1 MLKIKTKKEYLIMPS
16 KRKKGQTL
24 NEFVLTEM
32 EKYHIEK
39 NSKNVKNMRNKVNYL
54 LKSDPKLKKLKV
66 QRDKATKNNHN
77 EKILPTN
84 YWQKISSSQSFQNY
98 AKKHVNPDY
107 IKGLSAIDKILNDSS
122 EDFLEWLNSKEKGL
136 DIKNL
141 VDSTELSNL
150 MIRAIFEKL
159 YPNAEINKKLLNFDL
174 NLIKLTH
181 DPKNFP
187 KTYEEDA
194 EKAFM
199 RQQDPVKYYLKKK
212 KA

>member
-1 MLKIKTKKEYLIMPS
+1 MLKIKTKKEYLIMPR
-16 KRKKGQTL
+16 KRKKGQSL
-24 NEFVLTEM
+24 NEFVLAEM
-32 EKYHIEK
+32 DKYHIEK
-39 NSKNVKNMRNKVNYL
+39 NSKNIKNMRNKVNYL

-107 IKGLSAIDKILNDSS
+107 IKGLSAIDKILNDDPENFS
-122 EDFLEWLNSKEKGL
+122 DWLNHRENGL
-136 DIKNL
+136 NIKKILKKSDI
-141 VDSTELSNL
+141 TAL
-150 MIRAIFEKL
+150 MVRAIFEKL
-159 YPNAEINKKLLNFDL
+159 YPNMEINTALLNFDL
-174 NLIKLTH
+174 TLKELTH

-187 KTYEEDA
+187 KAYEEDA

>member
-1 MLKIKTKKEYLIMPS
+1 MS
-16 KRKKGQTL
+16 NKRKKGQTL

-39 NSKNVKNMRNKVNYL
+39 NSKNIKNLRNKVNYL
-54 LKSDPKLKKLKV
+54 VAKDPRFTKLKV

-77 EKILPTN
+77 EKILPAN
-84 YWQKISSSQSFQNY
+84 YWKKISSSQSFQKY
-98 AKKHVNPDY
+98 AKKLVNPDY

-122 EDFLEWLNSKEKGL
+122 EDFLEWLNHKEKGL
-136 DIKNL
+136 DVKNL

-159 YPNAEINKKLLNFDL
+159 YPNTEINKKLLNFDL
-174 NLIKLTH
+174 NLKELTH
-181 DPKNFP
+181 DPQNFP
-187 KTYEEDA
+187 KDYEEDA

-212 KA
+212 S

>member
-1 MLKIKTKKEYLIMPS
+1 MPN

-24 NEFVLTEM
+24 NEFVLAEM

-39 NSKNVKNMRNKVNYL
+39 NSKNIKNLRNKVNYL
-54 LKSDPKLKKLKV
+54 VATDPRLKKLKA
-66 QRDKATKNNHN
+66 QRDKATKDSHN
-77 EKILPTN
+77 GKVLPAS
-84 YWQKISSSQSFQNY
+84 YWKKISSSQTFQNY
-98 AKKHVNPDY
+98 AKKQINPDY

-212 KA
+212 S

>member
-1 MLKIKTKKEYLIMPS
+1 MLKIKDKKEHLTMPN

-24 NEFVLTEM
+24 NEFVLAEM

-39 NSKNVKNMRNKVNYL
+39 NSKNIKNLRNKVNYL
-54 LKSDPKLKKLKV
+54 VAKDPRFEKLKV
-66 QRDKATKNNHN
+66 QRDKATKNSHN
-77 EKILPTN
+77 EKILPAS
-84 YWQKISSSQSFQNY
+84 YWKKISSSKSFQNY
-98 AKKHVNPDY
+98 AKKRISPDY

-122 EDFLEWLNSKEKGL
+122 EDFLEWLNHKEKGL
-136 DIKNL
+136 DVKNL

-159 YPNAEINKKLLNFDL
+159 YPNMEINKDLLNFDL
-174 NLIKLTH
+174 NLKELTH
-181 DPKNFP
+181 DPQNFP
-187 KTYEEDA
+187 KDYEEDA

-212 KA
+212 S

>member
-1 MLKIKTKKEYLIMPS
+1 MPN

-98 AKKHVNPDY
+98 AKKHVSADY
-107 IKGLSAIDKILNDSS
+107 IKGLSALDKVLNDDP
-122 EDFLEWLNSKEKGL
+122 ENFLDWINHHENGINIKRVIKKS
-136 DIKNL
+136 DI
-141 VDSTELSNL
+141 TTL
-150 MIRAIFEKL
+150 MVRAIFEKL
-159 YPNAEINKKLLNFDL
+159 YPNTEIDTNLLNFDL
-174 NLIKLTH
+174 NLTNLTH
-181 DPKNFP
+181 DPAHFP
-187 KTYEEDA
+187 EAYEEDA
-194 EKAFM
+194 KKAFM

-212 KA
+212 S